1 MTFHLNN
8 WNWTLSLMILSF
20 SNTVFKMQTIATIRV
35 RIEFFKEDK
44 IFAQARIFCNP
55 FRVQIGWQLAWHLA
69 WKIKTGVI
77 NITRIWCATIL
88 VKVDYLV
95 VHFILQGVLVALY
108 INRNNK
114 RRKIIG
120 NCQVLSVYAVKRNG
134 FRSMKQI
141 WARRKILL
149 NVLHVMN

>member
-1 MTFHLNN
+1 MTFHLN
-8 WNWTLSLMILSF
+8 NWTLSLMILSF

-35 RIEFFKEDK
+35 RIQFLRK
-44 IFAQARIFCNP
+44 IKSSLKQEYFATHLEY
-55 FRVQIGWQLAWHLA
+55 VQTGWQLAWHLA